1 MRTLILGNLIPMGDP
16 YGQVIAACWGIF
28 VVVWFIAAFFT
39 KRTVERSA
47 SFWRLIWI
55 AAVVGLVVT
64 AGRRGVGG
72 AVWEHVPKN
81 WDMAWADTPTI
92 GLTAAIVTV
101 VGLLITL
108 WARLTLGAN
117 WSGTVTFK
125 ENHELITGG
134 PYAFVRHPIYTGMLM
149 MLLGTV
155 IISGHAFG
163 FAILALG
170 TFMLWLKS
178 LDEERMM
185 IKHFPD
191 AYPPYKKRVRALIPF
206 VL

>member
-1 MRTLILGNLIPMGDP
+1 MRTLILGNLIPMDDP
-16 YGQVIAACWGIF
+16 YGQIIAACWAIF
-28 VVVWFIAAFFT
+28 VIVWFIAAFFT

-47 SFWRLIWI
+47 SFFRLVWI
-55 AAVVGLVVT
+55 AAVIALVAT
-64 AGRRGVGG
+64 AGRGG
-72 AVWEHVPKN
+72 GMLWERLPKN
-81 WDMAWADTPTI
+81 LDVVWSDTPTV
-92 GLTAAIVTV
+92 GLAAAAVTAI
-101 VGLLITL
+101 GLLITL
-108 WARLTLGAN
+108 WARFTLGSN

-134 PYAFVRHPIYTGMLM
+134 PYAFARHPIYTGLLT

-170 TFMLWLKS
+170 TLMLWLKS

-191 AYPPYKKRVRALIPF
+191 AYPPYKQRVRALIPF

>member
-1 MRTLILGNLIPMGDP
+1 MRTVILGNFIPMDLP
-16 YGQVIAACWGIF
+16 YGQVIAACWAIF
-28 VVVWFIAAFFT
+28 MIVWLIAAFFT

-47 SFWRLIWI
+47 SFTRIIWI
-55 AAVVGLVVT
+55 AAVFALLAL
-64 AGRRGVGG
+64 AGRGG
-72 AVWEHVPKN
+72 GHLWQRLPQGLDFTWVYTANV
-81 WDMAWADTPTI
+81 
-92 GLTAAIVTV
+92 GLTADAITI

-108 WARLTLGAN
+108 WARYTLGSN
-117 WSGTVTFK
+117 WSGNVTFK
-125 ENHELITGG
+125 ENHELITSG
-134 PYAFVRHPIYTGMLM
+134 PYALARHPIYTGILM

-163 FAILALG
+163 FALLAVG
-170 TFMLWLKS
+170 TLMLWLKS

>member
-1 MRTLILGNLIPMGDP
+1 MRTLILGNLIPMDDA
-16 YGQVIAACWGIF
+16 YGQVIAACWGVF
-28 VVVWFIAAFFT
+28 VVVWLIASFFT

-47 SFWRLIWI
+47 SVWRLLWI
-55 AAVVGLVVT
+55 AAVIALIMMAGGGGRAIAWQRLPPGWDVTWALTSDVG
-64 AGRRGVGG
+64 
-72 AVWEHVPKN
+72 
-81 WDMAWADTPTI
+81 I
-92 GLTAAIVTV
+92 TAAAITV

-108 WARLTLGAN
+108 WARFTLGSN

-125 ENHELITGG
+125 ENHELVTGG
-134 PYAFVRHPIYTGMLM
+134 PYAFVRHPIYTGMLT

-163 FAILALG
+163 FIVLALG
-170 TFMLWLKS
+170 TLMLWLKS

-185 IKHFPD
+185 TKHFPD
-191 AYPPYKKRVRALIPF
+191 AYPPYKRRVRALIPF

>member
-1 MRTLILGNLIPMGDP
+1 MRTFILGNFIPMDLP
-16 YGQVIAACWGIF
+16 YGQVIAACWAIF
-28 VVVWFIAAFFT
+28 MIVWFIAAFFT

-47 SFWRLIWI
+47 SFGRFIWI
-55 AAVVGLVVT
+55 AAVVAVLAL
-64 AGRRGVGG
+64 AGRGG
-72 AVWEHVPKN
+72 GQLWQRLPQS
-81 WDMAWADTPTI
+81 WDITWTDTATI
-92 GLTAAIVTV
+92 GLTADAIAVI
-101 VGLLITL
+101 GLLITL
-108 WARLTLGAN
+108 WARFTLGSN

-125 ENHELITGG
+125 ENHELVTSG
-134 PYAFVRHPIYTGMLM
+134 PYAFARHPIYTGLLM

-163 FAILALG
+163 FALLALG
-170 TFMLWLKS
+170 TLMLWFKA

-191 AYPPYKKRVRALIPF
+191 AYPAYKKRVRALIPF